1 MTHRMPAHQGQPAA
15 VSSVGSRQRPAA
27 PQSVASIP
35 ARVADDAARSRTA
48 LAIGVAVYLAVVVL
62 CSLAVWLCD
71 PTRDGCHLS
80 RLLRGDR

>member
-1 MTHRMPAHQGQPAA
+1 
-15 VSSVGSRQRPAA
+15 
-27 PQSVASIP
+27 VASIP